1 MHAYKWDDFLSMKIL
16 NRLNGWQ
23 RAYVLICVILVPM
36 VATTVTIPPANDPA
50 YYRSEYLPKL
60 KPIPK
65 PDDDVDIPGFKYLYK
80 GPKGPSEDTRQ
91 FKMADGEAI
100 YEDKRYSQQ
109 EVEYAYAQARLK
121 SEHEHRNDVIKAIS
135 DAATKYLLTIAILY
149 FFGWMAGWVYRGFR
163 GR

>member
-1 MHAYKWDDFLSMKIL
+1 MKIL

-36 VATTVTIPPANDPA
+36 AATTVTIPPANDPA

-65 PDDDVDIPGFKYLYK
+65 SDDDLDIPGFKYLYK

-91 FKMADGEAI
+91 YKMVDGEVI

-109 EVEYAYAQARLK
+109 EVEYAYTQAKLQSEQEYRNGMLK
-121 SEHEHRNDVIKAIS
+121 VIG
-135 DAATKYLLTIAILY
+135 DALIKYLSLIGALY